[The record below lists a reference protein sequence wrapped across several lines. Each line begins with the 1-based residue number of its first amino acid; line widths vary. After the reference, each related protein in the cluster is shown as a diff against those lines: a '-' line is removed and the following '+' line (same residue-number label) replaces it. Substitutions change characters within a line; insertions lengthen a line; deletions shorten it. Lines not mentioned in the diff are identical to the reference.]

1 MSLRGV
7 RGATTVQ
14 SDQPEEII
22 SATQELLTEILR
34 ANPSLNPEDLA
45 SVLFTLSDDLHSEYP
60 AKAARQL
67 NWSNVPLMCAQEIP
81 VPGSVP
87 HCIRVLLHWN
97 TDLQQSAIKHVYLR
111 EAVRLRPDLISSQ
124 TSA

>member
-14 SDQPEEII
+14 SDQPEEIL
-22 SATQELLTEILR
+22 SATQELLTAILQ

-45 SVLFTLSDDLHSEYP
+45 SVLFTLSNDLHSEYP

-67 NWSNVPLMCAQEIP
+67 NWANVPLMCAQEIP
-81 VPGSVP
+81 VPGSVS

-124 TSA
+124 T